1 MPFVIE
7 FGENLIVEQKYS
19 MHELYPLP
27 GEIYSNYIDVPTEL
41 MQARILGYNPT
52 RIFIKDTWYNA
63 IPLHM
68 LVRTKSADD
77 YYRFIYI
84 QINYNTGE
92 YYIGKVNRKKWKEIQ
107 RYQGSGLLFTS
118 KYEKHKDEFV
128 RYYIAAC
135 ETQKDTEELEA
146 RIVDAEL
153 LKDEKCLNL
162 VRGGAGTNV
171 HYDKE
176 KRSKRQKELMK
187 SHPEYFQSMVKTAR
201 EIYCSGPSFQLE
213 KRNKSIKATMDTDEY
228 REMTSERILRWK
240 QEHPDEYA
248 KSRENNRLAQQD
260 ERVREKKRLGREKWI
275 QEHPEEYEE
284 NKRKAQ
290 AACHT
295 PDAEKKRSESLKAFY
310 KENPEEAEAIITKRS
325 EASVEVC
332 RKSVNMLDLE
342 TGAILK
348 TFSSQHEA
356 ARWLVEQGIAKNTNC
371 VSSIS
376 SVCLKKPCTTGYGY
390 RKKAYGYGWEFAE

>member
-1 MPFVIE
+1 
-7 FGENLIVEQKYS
+7 
-19 MHELYPLP
+19 
-27 GEIYSNYIDVPTEL
+27 
-41 MQARILGYNPT
+41 
-52 RIFIKDTWYNA
+52 
-63 IPLHM
+63 
-68 LVRTKSADD
+68 
-77 YYRFIYI
+77 
-84 QINYNTGE
+84 
-92 YYIGKVNRKKWKEIQ
+92 
-107 RYQGSGLLFTS
+107 
-118 KYEKHKDEFV
+118 
-128 RYYIAAC
+128 
-135 ETQKDTEELEA
+135 
-146 RIVDAEL
+146 
-153 LKDEKCLNL
+153 
-162 VRGGAGTNV
+162 
-171 HYDKE
+171 
-176 KRSKRQKELMK
+176 
-187 SHPEYFQSMVKTAR
+187 
-201 EIYCSGPSFQLE
+201 
-213 KRNKSIKATMDTDEY
+213 MDTDEY